1 MRYLRFLPLVLCLC
15 SIWTPDPARADG
27 LVRDGVGAISI
38 GRGGT
43 NLGFADNG
51 AIIMSN
57 PGAMTNVKGGGLLDV
72 GVDGVITDLRYSD
85 PDNPGV
91 RGAFSIFPSGM
102 IGYVHH
108 DPDSRFAYGIG
119 MYAPAGFGA
128 RYKMNNSVMGRS
140 LYKSIGA
147 LGKILPAVCVKVTD
161 RLSIGGSAGLAIGH
175 VELEGPFYT
184 QTGPMAGLPNLLDLQ
199 FTGVAATGNVGIQ
212 YKLTPKTTLGVAY
225 TTATRFNF
233 TGNASTTMFTPL
245 GRIHTDFG
253 SANMQ
258 LVWPRSLGF
267 GFKHQFCPSRV
278 FGFDFI
284 WYDWSDAFKQL
295 GMTLNDPSNPTV
307 AALGGKEIHDAY
319 PMGWRDS
326 FSFRFGYQWTRRKS
340 RTWRVGYVYHRS
352 PVSNATLNPYTD
364 GVLTHAVSIGLSQ
377 PTEYGWVNLA
387 YQFTWGPK
395 RTITN
400 STIIG
405 GDFDNSTFQASAHW
419 LSISFLM
426 PQ

>member
-1 MRYLRFLPLVLCLC
+1 MRCLRFFPLALFVL
-15 SIWTPDPARADG
+15 SAWTPTPACADG

-51 AIIMSN
+51 AIIMDN
-57 PGAMTNVKGGGLLDV
+57 PGAMTNVKGNGLLDV
-72 GVDGVITDLRYSD
+72 GVDGVITDLRYTDPNNSD
-85 PDNPGV
+85 V

-102 IGYVHH
+102 FGYVHH
-108 DPDSRFAYGIG
+108 DPDSRLAYGIG

-128 RYKMNNSVMGRS
+128 RYKMNNSVMGPS

-147 LGKILPAVCVKVTD
+147 LGKILPAVAVQVTD

-199 FTGVAATGNVGIQ
+199 CTGVAATGNVGIQ

-233 TGNASTTMFTPL
+233 NGNASSTMYTPL
-245 GRIHTDFG
+245 GRLHSEFD
-253 SANMQ
+253 ANVQ
-258 LVWPRSLGF
+258 IIWPRSLGF
-267 GFKHQFCPSRV
+267 GFKHELCKSRR

-295 GMTLNDPSNPTV
+295 DMTMTNPTNPTV
-307 AALGGKEIHDAY
+307 AALAGKQIHDAY
-319 PMGWRDS
+319 PMGWRDT
-326 FSFRFGYQWTRRKS
+326 FSFRFGYEWTRRKS

-364 GVLTHAVSIGLSQ
+364 GVLEHAVSVGLSQ
-377 PTEYGWVNLA
+377 PTDYGLVNLA

-395 RTITN
+395 RTIGH
-400 STIIG
+400 SDILG
-405 GDFDNSTFQASAHW
+405 GDFDNSTFAASAHW